1 MLAHA
6 ALILLLLAHDA
17 TPKGED
23 HVRIAVERL
32 GNAFSHGGDEEN
44 DRGLAVT
51 VWRNGTLKREERW
64 HYTEK
69 GEWFLQARA
78 GLYVLA
84 VLDTESGEWVTRPSE
99 RLVWRGGAWRRVTV
113 PAR

>member
-1 MLAHA
+1 MHLVLLPLLVI
-6 ALILLLLAHDA
+6 ALDA

-23 HVRIAVERL
+23 HPRIAVERL
-32 GNAFSHGGDEEN
+32 GNAFSHSGEEE
-44 DRGLAVT
+44 DRGLAVQ
-51 VWRNGTLKREERW
+51 VWRNGTLKRDERW

-78 GLYVLA
+78 GVYVHA

-99 RLVWRGGAWRRVTV
+99 RLVWRGGAWRRITV